1 MTGGP
6 TLNLSSGTS
15 PQIYRAQLL
24 CMKQGALVVVK
35 RALELSSVNDAVLV
49 VVERFKH
56 LSPLLR
62 SGVVRNRIYL
72 RDAIP

>member
-1 MTGGP
+1 
-6 TLNLSSGTS
+6 
-15 PQIYRAQLL
+15 
-24 CMKQGALVVVK
+24 MKQGALVVVK

-72 RDAIP
+72 RDTIP